1 LVAPFVATNISPHFN
16 ISIVALLLLHG
27 YPFQT
32 FLR

>member
-1 LVAPFVATNISPHFN
+1 LVATLVVANVGPHFN
-16 ISIVALLLLHG
+16 TSIFALMLLHG

>member
-1 LVAPFVATNISPHFN
+1 LVTSFVVTNVSPHFST
-16 ISIVALLLLHG
+16 SIFALMLLHG